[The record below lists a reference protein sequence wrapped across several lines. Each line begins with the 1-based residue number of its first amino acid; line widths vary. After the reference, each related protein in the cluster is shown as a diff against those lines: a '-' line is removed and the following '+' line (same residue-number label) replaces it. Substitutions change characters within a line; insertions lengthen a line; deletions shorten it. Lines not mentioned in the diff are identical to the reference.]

1 MCDLDKAVM
10 NCLVSPRVYAH
21 ANWLATYMDAR
32 AEGCISP
39 YTDGKA
45 ESYMHAWLTSVPT
58 V

>member
-1 MCDLDKAVM
+1 MCDLDKAVT
-10 NCLVSPRVYAH
+10 NCLVSPCVYAH

-45 ESYMHAWLTSVPT
+45 EGYMHA
-58 V
+58 